1 MSQPRSDRPGR
12 LAGAAAVVA
21 LAALVVVA
29 LAAAKPLTRGE
40 HAAAPA
46 ARSVAAAHPCLVMT
60 GSGDPAFV
68 KNFNPFTA
76 TGLPS
81 GQFVRGAI
89 YEGLTVSP
97 EGGKPTLPW
106 LARTWKWSNGNKTL
120 TLNLAKGV
128 KWSDGKALTS
138 TDVVYSLTAG
148 KQNKIMD
155 VVGFTRP
162 ESNIASVKAKGA
174 YGVVINLKTPDS
186 QFIAATLN
194 QQYVIP
200 RHIWSKVA
208 NPETFTNPNPVGSGP
223 FTKITRF
230 TSQDYVLSKNPSY
243 WQAGKPLI
251 GCLEYVQAASN
262 DAALALIQSGQVD
275 WTHNFVPNVEK
286 AYESKDKAHFHSFY
300 ATTAY
305 PVSLV
310 FDNTK
315 YPYSLAAFRH
325 ALSMAIDRNTVS
337 KLGEYG
343 YAPPTDAIGLNGLFP
358 SWVTDASVKA
368 QSKQLSAYNPTA
380 AKKLL
385 TDNGF
390 TYKGNNLIDPK
401 GNAVNLDIHVIS
413 GWSDWVASNQIITK
427 NLQGIGIDSNVK
439 LEPDWNSWFPNAFA
453 TKNPTLLWQNGSQ
466 ASPYGFFNANLS
478 QNSLIPSGQDAS
490 TTGNWSH
497 TYDAQA
503 TGLLNQWK
511 VTLDPKKQ
519 HQIATQLEK
528 IFLQQMPI
536 IPLFIGPRWSTYST
550 RYFHCFN
557 SPKNF
562 YGDPIFSTYPDNLL
576 SFTRICPGGKAG
588 A

>member
-1 MSQPRSDRPGR
+1 MSAQSRPSR
-12 LAGAAAVVA
+12 LSVTAGIAGAAAA
-21 LAALVVVA
+21 LAALIVVA
-29 LAAAKPLTRGE
+29 VATATPAHHTAVAKS
-40 HAAAPA
+40 H
-46 ARSVAAAHPCLVMT
+46 SCLVMT
-60 GSGDPAFV
+60 GSGDPAFT

-81 GQFVRGAI
+81 GQFVKGAI

-97 EGGKPTLPW
+97 EGGKPVVPW
-106 LARTWKWSNGNKTL
+106 LARSWKWSNGNKTL
-120 TLNLAKGV
+120 TLNLAKNA

-148 KQNKIMD
+148 KQNKVMD
-155 VVGFTRP
+155 IIGYTRP
-162 ESNIASVKAKGA
+162 DTNIASIKAKGS
-174 YGVVINLKTPDS
+174 YQVVIGLKTPDS
-186 QFIAATLN
+186 QFIGATLN
-194 QQYVIP
+194 GAIIIP

-208 NPETFTNPNPVGSGP
+208 KPDTFTNPNPVGSGP

-230 TSQDYVLSKNPSY
+230 TTQDFVLSKNPNY

-251 GCLEYVQAASN
+251 GCVEYVQAASN

-286 AYESKDKAHFHSFY
+286 AYESKDKAHFHAFY

-305 PVSLV
+305 PISLV
-310 FDNTK
+310 FDNTV
-315 YPYSLAAFRH
+315 YPYNIVAFRH

-358 SWVTDASVKA
+358 QWVVDPAVKA
-368 QSKQLSAYNPTA
+368 QAKQLATFNPTA

-390 TYKGNNLIDPK
+390 TYKGSKLYDPK
-401 GNAVNLDIHVIS
+401 GNPVGLDIHVIS

-453 TKNPTLLWQNGSQ
+453 TNNPTLLWQTASQ
-466 ASPYGFFNANLS
+466 ASPYGYFNANLG
-478 QNSLIPSGQDAS
+478 QNSVLPSGKDS
-490 TTGNWSH
+490 SSTGNWSH
-497 TYDAQA
+497 TFDPNA
-503 TGLLNQWK
+503 TPLLAKWK
-511 VTLDPKKQ
+511 VTLNPEQ
-519 HQIATQLEK
+519 QQGIATQLEK
-528 IFLQQMPI
+528 LFLQDMPI
-536 IPLFIGPRWSTYST
+536 VPLFVGPRWSTYST

-557 SPKNF
+557 SPSNF